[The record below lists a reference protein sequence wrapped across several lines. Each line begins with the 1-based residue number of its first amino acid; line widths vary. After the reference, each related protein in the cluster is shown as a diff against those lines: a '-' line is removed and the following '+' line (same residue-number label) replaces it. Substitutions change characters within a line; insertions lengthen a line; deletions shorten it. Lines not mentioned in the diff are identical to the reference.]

1 MASAEASTSAKGSVK
16 NAAMAVLRIV
26 TIFWALVNAYKIRL
40 HAVEVYGRVIHEF
53 DPWFNFRATQ
63 YLVDHGWRK
72 FFTWYD
78 HESWYPLGRPV
89 GTTIYPGM
97 QFTAAGIFRALDAL
111 GFDVSLNDVCVF
123 IPAGFA
129 VIATLFTALI
139 AREAAVGK
147 HKATAFAVT
156 AAVMAILPAH
166 ITRSVAGGF
175 DNESVAVTA
184 IVATFFWWIR
194 SLRTEQSWPFAFAA
208 ALSI

>member
-1 MASAEASTSAKGSVK
+1 MASAEASISAKGSVK

-26 TIFWALVNAYKIRL
+26 TIFWAFVNAYKIRL

-72 FFTWYD
+72 FFKWYD
-78 HESWYPLGRPV
+78 HDSWYPLGRPI

-97 QFTAAGIFRALDAL
+97 QFTAAGIFRALNAL

-129 VIATLFTALI
+129 VIATFFTALI
-139 AREAAVGK
+139 AREAAVEK
-147 HKATAFAVT
+147 RKATAFAVT
-156 AAVMAILPAH
+156 AAVMAVLPAH

-194 SLRTEQSWPFAFAA
+194 SLR
-208 ALSI
+208 